1 MSDKNRLLVFGQL
14 QYTKR
19 PEHLFL
25 LNNLLPLVLVR
36 VSTLQDATRLG
47 LFWSPKLMPVEHISL
62 MPASWLSVANT

>member
-1 MSDKNRLLVFGQL
+1 MSDKNRRLVFGQL

-36 VSTLQDATRLG
+36 VSTLSCYKIGVILVSKAYASRTHFLDACIMVI
-47 LFWSPKLMPVEHISL
+47 PY
-62 MPASWLSVANT
+62 

>member
-1 MSDKNRLLVFGQL
+1 MSDKNRRLVFGQL

-36 VSTLQDATRLG
+36 VSTLSCYKIGVILVSKANASRTHFLDACIMVIRC
-47 LFWSPKLMPVEHISL
+47 
-62 MPASWLSVANT
+62 